1 MKIKRIFTAV
11 LSLIMVLTMLP
22 SMVFA
27 AGNNDTSTDGS
38 TISENGLTLTKTAT
52 LENDGTYTINLEAYA
67 TGTTT
72 TITEKSG
79 IPLDIV
85 LVIDQSGSMYTSN
98 YLQPMKEA
106 VTSFVNS
113 ISDNAKEYN
122 GDHRIAIVGYASN
135 EGEGPSDSGIIN
147 GDEEHWVNTGLYVNG
162 EFKNYETP
170 GGYTPIYRDQMN
182 QNETYYIE
190 WYGYYMEITY
200 NTQQQE
206 WGYYNWRDN
215 WQSVIPRTS
224 QHDNNRNHT
233 QVYTYTEGGSLTAS
247 DYQNALVSVNTADE
261 EGNVSVTGTITTAI
275 DNLAASGATRTSYGM
290 EMANQVFANNSI
302 EGTERQRIVVVFTD
316 GKPGFS
322 SYESDEANRAV
333 KEAYDTK
340 QTYGA
345 KIYTIGL
352 YSQTNNNDVN
362 NFMNYLSS
370 NYPEAQGTSGN
381 SWSDN
386 YHGQP
391 VSESERKYYQ
401 TTDDASELED
411 IFTNIS
417 QDIQHPSTEVT
428 LDANAVM
435 KDIMGTGFVIPSGY
449 DVSKNVSIQTVKGST
464 NDNSNYSWGDTT
476 TSPDGISATVSA
488 DGNAVE
494 VTGFDYAA
502 NYIAVGHNGAKLV
515 VQIRGILPTDEAVT
529 NDKVSTNNAES
540 GVYASS
546 TSETAALTFP
556 EPQTIL
562 TSKAY
567 VLDYAK
573 KTALTGLDQNTS
585 VTAIADTMRAVST
598 ADSAVT
604 GTYGNSALSQNSVS
618 YAPKTTN
625 WDDYDNLYV
634 FGKTTDGTVTTASAN
649 ANGNLWSK
657 VSVIPANNVYY
668 EDDFITTSTDGTT
681 ATGTVGIEYS
691 GTWTT
696 DGDTSNNAE
705 TANNDTFGG
714 WENVDLANDRTYS
727 DGSAHQAVASDENA
741 ASAKF
746 TFTGTGVDIYSR
758 TNMKTGT
765 VVAML
770 TGETDEG
777 ARVAKAFAVD
787 NKAASGDYYQ
797 IPTVS
802 FSGLEH
808 GTYTVTIT
816 VTTAAASEERYTYY
830 LDGIRV
836 YNPIQDLEEDETV
849 SGAYG
854 ESELKAVFS
863 DLRDLITNSYLA
875 FIDEGTENNVGDYNA
890 SDIGKLAPE
899 NEIYLATGQKLVI
912 KVATDKNNTYYL
924 GLKAPKGIARAEVT
938 NGNQRSELPETNH
951 STDLYYQVTPDANG
965 CIVVENTGD
974 NLLSVTKLRTTGSEE
989 NGVLAISNE
998 EAATAVVN
1006 FMAADY
1012 ASYVSEPEQEEEPA
1026 QGEGPAQDEPS
1037 EEQIPSDTENTG
1049 DVTIDNPED
1058 YDNPDA
1064 GQENQE
1070 QTNTKP
1076 SIGNSWITNLFDS
1089 IKNLFRW

>member
-11 LSLIMVLTMLP
+11 LSFIMVLTMLP

-27 AGNNDTSTDGS
+27 AGNSDTSTDGS
-38 TISENGLTLTKTAT
+38 TVSENGLTLTKTAT

-72 TITEKSG
+72 TVTEKSG
-79 IPLDIV
+79 TPLDIV

-98 YLQPMKEA
+98 YLQPMKNA

-122 GDHRIAIVGYASN
+122 VDHRIAIVGYASN
-135 EGEGPSDSGIIN
+135 EGDGPSNSGIIN
-147 GDEEHWVNTGLYVNG
+147 GDDDDWVNTGLYVNG

-170 GGYTPIYRDQMN
+170 EGYTPIYSDQMD
-182 QNETYYIE
+182 QNETYYIRDGWSYE
-190 WYGYYMEITY
+190 EITY
-200 NTQQQE
+200 NTQYQS
-206 WGYYNWRDN
+206 WGYYYWGS
-215 WQSVIPRTS
+215 WESITPKTS
-224 QHDNNRNHT
+224 ENDRWNT
-233 QVYTYTEGGSLTAS
+233 QVYTYSEGGSLTAS

-261 EGNVSVTGTITTAI
+261 EGNVSVTGSITTAI
-275 DNLAASGATRTSYGM
+275 DSLASSGATRTSYGM

-345 KIYTIGL
+345 KVYTIGL

-370 NYPEAQGTSGN
+370 NYPEAQGTSDN
-381 SWSDN
+381 SWSNN

-401 TTDDASELED
+401 TTDDVSELED

-476 TSPDGISATVSA
+476 TSPDGINASVSA
-488 DGNAVE
+488 DGNAIE

-502 NYIAVGHNGAKLV
+502 NYIATGHNGAKIV

-573 KTALTGLDQNTS
+573 ETALTGLDQNSS

-598 ADSAVT
+598 TDSAVT

-618 YAPKTTN
+618 YTPKTTN
-625 WDDYDNLYV
+625 WDGYDNLFV
-634 FGKTTDGTVTTASAN
+634 FGKTTNETVTAASAN
-649 ANGNLWSK
+649 TNGNLWSK

-668 EDDFITTSTDGTT
+668 EDDFVTDTTS
-681 ATGTVGIEYS
+681 GTVGIEYT
-691 GTWTT
+691 GNWTT
-696 DGDTSNNAE
+696 TGSKDGNTE
-705 TANNDTFGG
+705 TANGDVQG
-714 WENVDLANDRTYS
+714 WETSLADDATYS
-727 DGSAHQAVASDENA
+727 DGSAHVSSTSGATAT
-741 ASAKF
+741 F

-758 TNMKTGT
+758 TDMTTGT
-765 VVAML
+765 VFATL
-770 TGETDEG
+770 TGNDDAGTS
-777 ARVAKAFAVD
+777 VSKYLIVD
-787 NKAASGDYYQ
+787 NYAESYDDGDSTADGYYQ
-797 IPTVS
+797 IPTLS
-802 FSGLEH
+802 FDGLDH
-808 GTYTVTIT
+808 GTYTVSIR
-816 VTTAAASEERYTYY
+816 VTTAAEPDPPIIWMVSVFT
-830 LDGIRV
+830 IRSRIWRV
-836 YNPIQDLEEDETV
+836 MRRFRMLTV
-849 SGAYG
+849 
-854 ESELKAVFS
+854 KM
-863 DLRDLITNSYLA
+863 N
-875 FIDEGTENNVGDYNA
+875 
-890 SDIGKLAPE
+890 
-899 NEIYLATGQKLVI
+899 
-912 KVATDKNNTYYL
+912 
-924 GLKAPKGIARAEVT
+924 
-938 NGNQRSELPETNH
+938 
-951 STDLYYQVTPDANG
+951 
-965 CIVVENTGD
+965 
-974 NLLSVTKLRTTGSEE
+974 
-989 NGVLAISNE
+989 
-998 EAATAVVN
+998 
-1006 FMAADY
+1006 
-1012 ASYVSEPEQEEEPA
+1012 
-1026 QGEGPAQDEPS
+1026 
-1037 EEQIPSDTENTG
+1037 
-1049 DVTIDNPED
+1049 
-1058 YDNPDA
+1058 
-1064 GQENQE
+1064 
-1070 QTNTKP
+1070 
-1076 SIGNSWITNLFDS
+1076 
-1089 IKNLFRW
+1089 

>member
-27 AGNNDTSTDGS
+27 AGNSDTSTDGS
-38 TISENGLTLTKTAT
+38 TVSENGLTLTKTAT

-72 TITEKSG
+72 TVTEKSG
-79 IPLDIV
+79 TPLDIV

-113 ISDNAKEYN
+113 ISDNAEEYN
-122 GDHRIAIVGYASN
+122 VDHRIAIVGYASD
-135 EGEGPSDSGIIN
+135 EGDGPSSSGIIN
-147 GDEEHWVNTGLYVNG
+147 GDDDDWVNTGLYVNG

-170 GGYTPIYRDQMN
+170 GGYTEIYSSQMDQS
-182 QNETYYIE
+182 ETYYIYSR
-190 WYGYYMEITY
+190 YGYTEITY
-200 NTQQQE
+200 NTQQQT

-215 WQSVIPRTS
+215 WESITPKTS
-224 QHDNNRNHT
+224 ANERWNT
-233 QVYTYTEGGSLTAS
+233 QVYTYTEGGSLTAT
-247 DYQNALVSVNTADE
+247 DYQNALVSVNTTDG
-261 EGNVSVTGTITTAI
+261 EGNVSVTGSVTTAI
-275 DNLAASGATRTSYGM
+275 NNLAASGATRTSYGM

-322 SYESDEANRAV
+322 GYESGEANNAIG
-333 KEAYDTK
+333 EAYTTK

-345 KIYTIGL
+345 KVYTIGL
-352 YSQTNNNDVN
+352 YSQAGNDVT

-370 NYPEAQGTSGN
+370 NYPSARSTN
-381 SWSDN
+381 N
-386 YHGQP
+386 HGQP

-401 TTDDASELED
+401 TTDDVSELED

-476 TSPDGISATVSA
+476 TSPDGISASVSA
-488 DGNAVE
+488 DGNAIE

-502 NYIAVGHNGAKLV
+502 NYIATGHNGAKLV

-529 NDKVSTNNAES
+529 NAVISTNNAES

-573 KTALTGLDQNTS
+573 ETALTGLDQNTS
-585 VTAIADTMRAVST
+585 VTAIVDTMKSVSS
-598 ADSAVT
+598 ADNAVT

-618 YAPKTTN
+618 YTPKTTD
-625 WDDYDNLYV
+625 WDGYDNLYV
-634 FGKTTDGTVTTASAN
+634 FGETTNETVTAASAN
-649 ANGNLWSK
+649 TNGNLWSK

-668 EDDFITTSTDGTT
+668 EDDFVTDTTS
-681 ATGTVGIEYS
+681 GTVGIKYT

-696 DGDTSNNAE
+696 TSESTDGNKE
-705 TANNDTFGG
+705 TANGDVQG
-714 WENVDLANDRTYS
+714 WETSLADDATYS
-727 DGSAHQAVASDENA
+727 DGSAHVSSTSGATAT
-741 ASAKF
+741 F

-758 TNMKTGT
+758 TDMTTGT
-765 VVAML
+765 VLATLSGNDDAGTAVS
-770 TGETDEG
+770 
-777 ARVAKAFAVD
+777 KALIVD
-787 NKAASGDYYQ
+787 NYAESYDDGDSTADGYYQ
-797 IPTVS
+797 IPTLS
-802 FSGLEH
+802 FDGLNH
-808 GTYTVTIT
+808 GTYTVTIR
-816 VTTAAASEERYTYY
+816 VTTAADTRSTYY

-836 YNPIQDLEEDETV
+836 YNPIQDLESDETV
-849 SGAYG
+849 QNAYG
-854 ESELKAVFS
+854 ADELNASFTQV
-863 DLRDLITNSYLA
+863 RDMLDSSSTV
-875 FIDEGTENNVGDYNA
+875 FIDEDAEGNA
-890 SDIGKLAPE
+890 YAGAYDESTYEQYGPK
-899 NEIYLATGQKLVI
+899 NEVYLAAGQAIVF
-912 KVATDKNNTYYL
+912 KVSGEGSYYV
-924 GLKAPKGIARAEVT
+924 GLKAPAGETKAVLSADTNAAET
-938 NGNQRSELPETNH
+938 TIGHAS
-951 STDLYYQVTPDANG
+951 DLYYKVTPDSNG
-965 CIVVENTGD
+965 YVTIKNNGD
-974 NLLSVTKLRTTGSEE
+974 NLLAVTKLRTAGSGVVTE
-989 NGVLAISNE
+989 NLDAE
-998 EAATAVVN
+998 EAVQAYNTFSLLDVVSY
-1006 FMAADY
+1006 D
-1012 ASYVSEPEQEEEPA
+1012 ASSVTEDELTGNVSEDSSETVTEEP
-1026 QGEGPAQDEPS
+1026 
-1037 EEQIPSDTENTG
+1037 G
-1049 DVTIDNPED
+1049 DVEIDNPED
-1058 YDNPDA
+1058 YDNEET
-1064 GQENQE
+1064 QEPE
-1070 QTNTKP
+1070 EPEESAPT
-1076 SIGNSWITNLFDS
+1076 SGSWLDNLFNS
-1089 IKNLFRW
+1089 IKNLFSRK

>member
-11 LSLIMVLTMLP
+11 LSFIMVLTMLP

-27 AGNNDTSTDGS
+27 AGNSDTSTDGS
-38 TISENGLTLTKTAT
+38 TVSENGLTLTKTAT

-72 TITEKSG
+72 TVTEKSG
-79 IPLDIV
+79 TPLDIV

-98 YLQPMKEA
+98 YLQPMKNA

-122 GDHRIAIVGYASN
+122 VDHRIAIVGYASN
-135 EGEGPSDSGIIN
+135 EGDGPSDSGIIN
-147 GDEEHWVNTGLYVNG
+147 GDDDDWVNTGLYVNG

-170 GGYTPIYRDQMN
+170 EGYTPIYRDQMD
-182 QNETYYIE
+182 QNETYYIRGRWSYE
-190 WYGYYMEITY
+190 EITY
-200 NTQQQE
+200 NTRYQS
-206 WGYYNWRDN
+206 WGYYDWGS
-215 WQSVIPRTS
+215 WESITPKTS
-224 QHDNNRNHT
+224 ENDRWNT
-233 QVYTYTEGGSLTAS
+233 QVYTYSEGGSLTAS

-261 EGNVSVTGTITTAI
+261 EGNVSVTGSITTAI
-275 DNLAASGATRTSYGM
+275 NSLASSGATRTSYGM

-322 SYESDEANRAV
+322 GYESSEANNAIG
-333 KEAYDTK
+333 KAYTTK

-345 KIYTIGL
+345 KVYTIGL
-352 YSQTNNNDVN
+352 YSQAGSNVT

-370 NYPEAQGTSGN
+370 NYPNARSTYS
-381 SWSDN
+381 
-386 YHGQP
+386 HGQP

-401 TTDDASELED
+401 TTDDVSELED

-476 TSPDGISATVSA
+476 TSPDGINASVSA
-488 DGNAVE
+488 DGNAIE

-502 NYIAVGHNGAKLV
+502 NYIATGHNGAKLV
-515 VQIRGILPTDEAVT
+515 VQIRGILPTDDAVT

-573 KTALTGLDQNTS
+573 ETALTGLDQNTS
-585 VTAIADTMRAVST
+585 VTAIADTMKSVST

-618 YAPKTTN
+618 YAPKTTS
-625 WDDYDNLYV
+625 WDGYDNLYV
-634 FGKTTDGTVTTASAN
+634 FGETTNETVTSASAN

-668 EDDFITTSTDGTT
+668 EDDFVTDTTS
-681 ATGTVGIEYS
+681 GTVGIEYT
-691 GTWTT
+691 GNWTT
-696 DGDTSNNAE
+696 TGSKDGNTE
-705 TANNDTFGG
+705 TANGDVQG
-714 WENVDLANDRTYS
+714 WETSLANDATYS
-727 DGSAHQAVASDENA
+727 DGSAHVSSTSGATAT
-741 ASAKF
+741 F

-758 TNMKTGT
+758 TDMTTGT
-765 VVAML
+765 VLATL
-770 TGETDEG
+770 TGSDDAGTS
-777 ARVAKAFAVD
+777 VSKYLIVD
-787 NKAASGDYYQ
+787 NYAESYDDGDSTADGYYQ
-797 IPTVS
+797 IPTLS
-802 FSGLEH
+802 FDGLDH
-808 GTYTVTIT
+808 GTYTVSIR
-816 VTTAAASEERYTYY
+816 VTTAADTRSTYY

-836 YNPIQDLEEDETV
+836 YNPIKDLESDETV
-849 SGAYG
+849 QNAYG
-854 ESELKAVFS
+854 ADELNASFTQV
-863 DLRDLITNSYLA
+863 RDMLDSSSTV
-875 FIDEGTENNVGDYNA
+875 FIDEDANGNAYAGDYDE
-890 SDIGKLAPE
+890 STYEQYGPK
-899 NEIYLATGQKLVI
+899 NEVYLAAGQAIVFN
-912 KVATDKNNTYYL
+912 VSGNGSYYV
-924 GLKAPKGIARAEVT
+924 GLKAPAGETKAILSADVNAAET
-938 NGNQRSELPETNH
+938 TIGHAS
-951 STDLYYQVTPDANG
+951 DLYYRVTPNSNG
-965 CIVVENTGD
+965 YVTIKNNGS
-974 NLLSVTKLRTTGSEE
+974 NLLAVTKLRTAGSGAVAES
-989 NGVLAISNE
+989 LDA
-998 EAATAVVN
+998 EAAVQAYNAFSLLDVV
-1006 FMAADY
+1006 
-1012 ASYVSEPEQEEEPA
+1012 SYDSSPVTDDELTGNESEDSSGTVTEEPGDVEIENPGEYDDAETQEPEQTTP
-1026 QGEGPAQDEPS
+1026 
-1037 EEQIPSDTENTG
+1037 T
-1049 DVTIDNPED
+1049 
-1058 YDNPDA
+1058 
-1064 GQENQE
+1064 
-1070 QTNTKP
+1070 
-1076 SIGNSWITNLFDS
+1076 IGNWINKLFSS
-1089 IKNLFRW
+1089 IKDLFSRW